1 MSWKNELKKI
11 DSPSVGPS
19 EENPY
24 NEYGDGEFERNKE
37 LADIRGVLD
46 DFVKD
51 FNHEIRRIRELV
63 GMVSGGQ
70 ATDYFDTID
79 EDFIQP
85 IDKIRNAMSKA
96 SRNVE
101 RNL

>member
-1 MSWKNELKKI
+1 MWQNTIKKE

-19 EENPY
+19 EQNPY

-37 LADIRGVLD
+37 LADIEGLLD

-51 FNHEIRRIRELV
+51 FEHEIRRIRELI

-70 ATDYFDTID
+70 ATDYFDIID
-79 EDFIQP
+79 DDFVKP
-85 IDKIRNAMSKA
+85 IDKIRHAMSRVSK
-96 SRNVE
+96 NVE